1 MEMFGDEK
9 TFMSVTAGDFCE
21 TGATEESYAG
31 DEAESE
37 KYVDCVDEAAGA
49 NAATDFGATSGAGAS
64 KNGSESL
71 LFGGDTNSGAMDC
84 ESRDLVEGAGELFG
98 DDKTFCSIVISNAGF
113 CDGAECIFDD
123 YINKDNLIAEEVVGA
138 DETVVGYGAGV
149 CGSCAGTRERV
160 FENGAT
166 RGGYAGAEGR
176 EAAGCVVNLVNREAE
191 RGWRDDVRAGGTGAE
206 CCGSGCY
213 GRGNCVGATKLRTER
228 GLFGSE
234 CSEIDAIFEE
244 LNRKF
249 AGVRAADCGRIKVG
263 NNYGAFEI
271 ERRCGEPY
279 ARFCPCPPPKP
290 HHGSPSECDWERLF
304 GCSESAWR
312 DCPPK
317 CNPDCVPNCDC
328 SPECAPR
335 YGCKH
340 NFAPNWGGN
349 GECLPNRGNCDC
361 TANCEGSER
370 SSKCGRCGNCAPQC
384 DCGHISAPNWNG
396 GGDCEVNCGSR
407 TDCAQNWGKQPD
419 CPPSWGCRPV
429 PHCPPSCKQL
439 SREIYFRL
447 LRVAQMVG
455 HLGNCAPNECAFE
468 AVCSV
473 KQNLNMLAVAML
485 AVTKRVCD
493 EKPVCA
499 SGFAV
504 PKCGFLQGVDA
515 CVCELGDVLRDIAL
529 LQSLP
534 CARGVYG
541 ALVAVAFGVSRCQ
554 AELAALLPRRCW

>member
-1 MEMFGDEK
+1 MDIFGDEK
-9 TFMSVTAGDFCE
+9 TFISVTTDDFCE
-21 TGATEESYAG
+21 TGATEESCINDGTGSEEYVNCA
-31 DEAESE
+31 DE
-37 KYVDCVDEAAGA
+37 VAGA
-49 NAATDFGATSGAGAS
+49 NAAIDFGATLGAGSTKNNS
-64 KNGSESL
+64 KPL
-71 LFGGDTNSGAMDC
+71 LFGGDTNSGTVDC
-84 ESRDLVEGAGELFG
+84 ESRNLVEGAGELFG

-138 DETVVGYGAGV
+138 GETVVGYGVGMR
-149 CGSCAGTRERV
+149 GSCAGAREWV
-160 FENGAT
+160 SENGAV
-166 RGGYAGAEGR
+166 RGGY
-176 EAAGCVVNLVNREAE
+176 V
-191 RGWRDDVRAGGTGAE
+191 GAE
-206 CCGSGCY
+206 CCGSGSCE
-213 GRGNCVGATKLRTER
+213 RGSCAGVAKLRTER

-279 ARFCPCPPPKP
+279 ARFCLCPPPKP
-290 HHGSPSECDWERLF
+290 HHGSPNECDWERPF
-304 GCSESAWR
+304 GCTGNTGC
-312 DCPPK
+312 DCPPN
-317 CNPDCVPNCDC
+317 CDGSPDCAQNRERHFNCAGDWKQDT
-328 SPECAPR
+328 ECV
-335 YGCKH
+335 
-340 NFAPNWGGN
+340 
-349 GECLPNRGNCDC
+349 PNRGNCDC

-370 SSKCGRCGNCAPQC
+370 SSKCGRRA
-384 DCGHISAPNWNG
+384 
-396 GGDCEVNCGSR
+396 
-407 TDCAQNWGKQPD
+407 DCAQNWGKQPD

-429 PHCPPSCKQL
+429 PHCKPSCKQL

-455 HLGNCAPNECAFE
+455 HLGSCAPNECAFE

-473 KQNLNMLAVAML
+473 RQNLNMLAVAML